1 MVSRSASQP
10 ARSAATIPRLAPL
23 ARDISGPVTAPPP
36 KSVSRPNYF
45 PPALFALTL
54 CGLALAFAV
63 STTSAHAQ
71 TASPE
76 TPATPTYSALAA
88 PDRAEKN
95 PTDRNPV
102 DANAP
107 EAAPAGPTDASRD
120 AATEEAAKIEFFER
134 HVRPLLVEKCFTC
147 HSAETNSHGGLR
159 VDDRNGLLTGGGRG
173 AALVPGDPDASL
185 LIKAIRRE
193 GALKMPPQGELNEQ
207 QRAVLTRWVAEGA
220 AWTPVRVPSSLGERN
235 EDYEH
240 LRQTHWAWQPL
251 TKPSHPSIT
260 DAAWPADD
268 LDRFILVKLEERGL
282 PPVEPADPAT
292 LLRRVTHDLT
302 GLPPTP
308 EELADFLADPSD
320 AAYARAID
328 RLLASPR
335 HAEHWARHW
344 LDVARY
350 GESTGSARNLPYP
363 HAWRYRDYVIA
374 AFAAD
379 MPYDQFLREQ
389 VAGDLLPASSV
400 SEKARQLVATGFLA
414 VGVKD
419 VNQRF
424 KVRYLMDNVDE
435 QIDAVTRA
443 FLGLTASCARCHDH
457 KFDPIPQTDYYAL
470 AGIFRSTESCDGLR
484 NKMGGGGLDYYDTSA
499 LISLSVDPLP
509 EGKQEELDAARTAL
523 QTAQAELRKV
533 NQSGMADEKTP
544 DGRTRRQAARQQVD
558 GLQQKLLELNDP
570 AQQGPIALGVR
581 DAQQIGDT
589 EVRIR
594 GEAEK
599 LGPIVPRGFLSLIP
613 IADPPRVP
621 ARRSGRLELA
631 DWLTDPR
638 NPLTSR
644 VMVNRV
650 WLHLFGRGLVSTP
663 DNFGTTGDSPTHPEL
678 LDHLSG
684 QFVSQGWSLRQLI
697 RRLVLSRTYRL
708 SSQAPTQHLASDP
721 DNTLHWRHSPR
732 RLSAEELRDTAL
744 HLAGR
749 LDLQRPAGSPVQSLK
764 VIEISNNSAEA
775 RRFAQV
781 ARESRHR
788 SVFLPLVRTQ
798 TPQALA
804 VWDFAEQGLVT
815 GQRSSTTV
823 ASQALYLLNSDFV
836 IELARELAQRLTAT
850 GEADAGT
857 RITQLFQLAYGRPAD
872 AAERERAERYIAEYQ
887 AELEAL
893 TPPLPDRPEPP
904 ELPHEGATP
913 PRPGVPLP
921 AGVEGARDPRE
932 RELKAWA
939 SLCQAV
945 LASAEFR
952 YLR

>member
-1 MVSRSASQP
+1 MVSRSTSDP
-10 ARSAATIPRLAPL
+10 ARSATLTARSAPL
-23 ARDISGPVTAPPP
+23 ALDVSDPVTAPPP
-36 KSVSRPNYF
+36 KRGARPKHLH
-45 PPALFALTL
+45 PALIALTF
-54 CGLALAFAV
+54 CGLALGLAIR
-63 STTSAHAQ
+63 TTSALAQ
-71 TASPE
+71 TPSPE
-76 TPATPTYSALAA
+76 TPATSVNPAQANPSPANIALAEQV
-88 PDRAEKN
+88 RA
-95 PTDRNPV
+95 
-102 DANAP
+102 DA
-107 EAAPAGPTDASRD
+107 AAPTGPADASRG
-120 AATEEAAKIEFFER
+120 ATADEAAKIEFFER

-193 GALKMPPQGELNEQ
+193 GALKMPPQGELDEQ
-207 QRAVLTRWVAEGA
+207 QRALLSRWVAEGA

-251 TKPSHPSIT
+251 AKLSPPSVT

-268 LDRFILVKLEERGL
+268 LDRFILSKLEERGL
-282 PPVEPADPAT
+282 PPVETADPAT

-308 EELADFLADPSD
+308 KELAEFVADPSD
-320 AAYARAID
+320 AAYTRAID

-400 SEKARQLVATGFLA
+400 AEKARQLVATGFLA

-499 LISLSVDPLP
+499 LISLSADPLP
-509 EGKQEELDAARTAL
+509 RGKQEELAAARTAL
-523 QTAQAELRKV
+523 QAAQAELRKV

-544 DGRTRRQAARQQVD
+544 DGKTRRQAARQQVD
-558 GLQQKLLELNDP
+558 ALQQKLLELNDP

-581 DAQQIGDT
+581 DAQQVGDT

-599 LGPIVPRGFLSLIP
+599 LGPVVPRGFLSLIP

-708 SSQAPTQHLASDP
+708 SSRAPTQHLASDP

-732 RLSAEELRDTAL
+732 RLSAEELRDTTL
-744 HLAGR
+744 QLAGL
-749 LDLQRPAGSPVQSLK
+749 LDLQPPAGSPVQSLK
-764 VIEISNNSAEA
+764 VIEISNNGAEA
-775 RRFAQV
+775 KRFAQI

-823 ASQALYLLNSDFV
+823 APQALYLLNSDFV

-857 RITQLFQLAYGRPAD
+857 RITQLFELAYGRPAEP
-872 AAERERAERYIAEYQ
+872 AERERAERYLAEYQ

-893 TPPLPDRPEPP
+893 IPPLPDRPEPP
-904 ELPHEGATP
+904 ELSHEGAAP
-913 PRPGVPLP
+913 PRPGVPIP

-932 RELKAWA
+932 RERKAWV